1 MSARRSTISSTR
13 NTAIPAPRS
22 TSRTSF
28 SRTAGAF
35 VSRRRSIIRSELLLA
50 ATLLFVTRGDAQE
63 PLVEAEV
70 KAAFVYNFL
79 KFVEWPADSGRGPQ
93 DAFVVAIIGGGPTA
107 EATERFLATKQV
119 GERPLLVRRVK
130 WDQSLAG
137 LDAVFVAERDNK
149 KRQRVFDSAAA
160 ATVLTIG
167 EGEEFASTGGV
178 IALLVENRKVRFDID
193 TGAAQSANLR
203 VSSKLLAL
211 TRVVRSTPNRSGA
224 RR

>member
-1 MSARRSTISSTR
+1 
-13 NTAIPAPRS
+13 
-22 TSRTSF
+22 
-28 SRTAGAF
+28 

-50 ATLLFVTRGDAQE
+50 ATLLFATRGDAQE

-79 KFVEWPADSGRGPQ
+79 KFVEWPVDSGRGPQ
-93 DAFVVAIIGGGPTA
+93 DAFVVAIIGGGATA
-107 EATERFLATKQV
+107 EATERYLATKQV

-130 WDQSLAG
+130 WDHSLAG
-137 LDAVFVAERDNK
+137 LDAVFVAERDAK